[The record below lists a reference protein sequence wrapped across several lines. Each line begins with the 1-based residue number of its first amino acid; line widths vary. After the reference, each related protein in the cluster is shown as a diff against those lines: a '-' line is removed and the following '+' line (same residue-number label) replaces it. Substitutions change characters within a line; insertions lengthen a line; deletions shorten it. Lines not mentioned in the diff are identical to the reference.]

1 MSNLSSSPNYSEP
14 AEAPAQSLS
23 RFSVRAVSYP
33 SVLSRV
39 VELFALRNIV
49 PERVRLDR
57 AGLKDELR
65 IDVEVAGLAF
75 HDAGNIA
82 RRMRTFPTVVGV
94 LLQRD

>member
-1 MSNLSSSPNYSEP
+1 MSNLSSSPNFSEP
-14 AEAPAQSLS
+14 AATPAQSLS
-23 RFSVRAVSYP
+23 RFSVRAVSDP

-39 VELFALRNIV
+39 VELFALRNLV

-57 AGLKDELR
+57 DSMKDELR
-65 IDVEVAGLAF
+65 IDVEVAGLAAD
-75 HDAGNIA
+75 DADNIA